1 MLLVVIVPPIPCC
14 MPNPEF
20 DDGVLNKAII
30 DAFEDGA
37 GCADAGAGVANSCPG
52 TNVLDFV

>member
-1 MLLVVIVPPIPCC
+1 

-20 DDGVLNKAII
+20 DDDGVLNKAII